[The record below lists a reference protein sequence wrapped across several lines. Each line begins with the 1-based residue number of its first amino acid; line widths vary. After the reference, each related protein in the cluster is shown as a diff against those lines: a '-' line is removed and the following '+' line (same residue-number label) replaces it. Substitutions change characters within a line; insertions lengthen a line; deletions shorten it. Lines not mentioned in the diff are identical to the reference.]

1 MKFEIKHRWTGEV
14 LFALECDSF
23 KLCVEAAVKARANLR
38 GSDLSYS
45 DLSYSDLRGSD
56 LRDSNL
62 SYSNLSGSD
71 LRGSDLRGSDLSGSN
86 LRGSYLRGSYLRGSD
101 LSGSKGAELSI
112 CRTRI
117 LPQGSL
123 IGWKQCNDGVIVKL
137 RIPEEAKRSHAF
149 GRKCRAEFA
158 DVLEVIGA
166 EFGVTNCHG
175 PRTEYRVGQRVTPNA
190 WDDDWQKE
198 CSTGIHFYITR
209 EEAEAH
215 S

>member
-1 MKFEIKHRWTGEV
+1 MEKVRVGKGEKVLFGIKHRWTSEV

-23 KLCVEAAVKARANLR
+23 KLCVEAAVEARANLS
-38 GSDLSYS
+38 GA
-45 DLSYSDLRGSD
+45 
-56 LRDSNL
+56 
-62 SYSNLSGSD
+62 NLSGAYLSGAN
-71 LRGSDLRGSDLSGSN
+71 LSGADLSGAN
-86 LRGSYLRGSYLRGSD
+86 LSGADLSRAD
-101 LSGSKGAELSI
+101 LSGAKGLEGVPLA
-112 CRTRI
+112 RTRI

-166 EFGVTNCHG
+166 EFGVTDYHG

-190 WDDDWQKE
+190 WDDNWQNE

-209 EEAEAH
+209 EEAENH